1 MFVLILS
8 HFWYS
13 VVTSVRFNST
23 LSNVEEKN
31 MKKKLK
37 SQKTQKISRKK
48 ERKNPKKK
56 GKKKK
61 KKI

>member
-31 MKKKLK
+31 LKKKLK

-48 ERKNPKKK
+48 REKIQKNKNKKQ
-56 GKKKK
+56 

>member
-31 MKKKLK
+31 LKKKLK
-37 SQKTQKISRKK
+37 SQKTQKISSKK
-48 ERKNPKKK
+48 REKIQ
-56 GKKKK
+56 KKKK
-61 KKI
+61 N